1 MELRECELG
10 QLLINEQSP
19 AQRVLLREKDGGRC
33 LAMDIGMV
41 EALAIKN
48 GLQENGTPRPMTH
61 DLLLA
66 VMRSLGGRLE
76 RAVINDLATLALG
89 GVTFLA
95 VLEISTDDGRRQ
107 LIDCRPSD
115 ALALVVRTG
124 RPLFVSEKVLSAAG
138 TEETP

>member
-19 AQRVLLREKDGGRC
+19 AQRVLLREKSGRRV

-41 EALAIKN
+41 EALAINN
-48 GLQENGTPRPMTH
+48 GLQEGGTARPLTH
-61 DLLLA
+61 DLLLG

-76 RAVINDLATLALG
+76 RAVVNDMAALAIG

-107 LIDCRPSD
+107 LVDCRPSD

-124 RPLFVSEKVLSAAG
+124 CPLFVSEKVLAAAG
-138 TEETP
+138 TEEPL